1 MKHVSYLVVFILLPT
16 VLFAQK
22 PLTPEATKVRDAYE
36 WLLKQSNLPENQ
48 LLFIRSFPDNKD
60 AFIETFTP
68 HTFDQLYF
76 QRDVYLAKYHEF
88 GKMYPKQVLAKSIEI
103 GRKLH
108 VADGPAAEIQK
119 SIMEIANSHPAA
131 LVAEMKGLGKKERL
145 ALVTFIADVK
155 DHNSYPQYQQL
166 IDKLVKIE
174 ATNIAD
180 MLIEA
185 RDVRMRQAQ

>member
-1 MKHVSYLVVFILLPT
+1 MKPVSYIVLLILVP
-16 VLFAQK
+16 VLGVAQK
-22 PLTPEATKVRDAYE
+22 PLTPEAGKVRDAYE

-48 LLFIRSFPDNKD
+48 LLFIRSFPDNKN

-76 QRDVYLAKYHEF
+76 QRDLYLAKYHEF
-88 GKMYPKQVLAKSIEI
+88 GRMYPKQVLAKSVEI
-103 GRKLH
+103 GKKLH

-119 SIMEIANSHPAA
+119 SIMDIANSRPE
-131 LVAEMKGLGKKERL
+131 VFVTEMKGLNKKERL
-145 ALVTFIADVK
+145 ALVTFMADIN
-155 DHNSYPQYQQL
+155 DHNSYPQYQEL
-166 IDKLVKIE
+166 IDKLLKIE
-174 ATNIAD
+174 ANNIAD

>member
-1 MKHVSYLVVFILLPT
+1 MKHVSYLVLFILLPT

-76 QRDVYLAKYHEF
+76 KRDLYLAKYHEF
-88 GKMYPKQVLAKSIEI
+88 GRMYPKQVLTKSVGI
-103 GRKLH
+103 GKKLH
-108 VADGPAAEIQK
+108 VADGPAAEMQK
-119 SIMEIANSHPAA
+119 SIIEIANSRPE
-131 LVAEMKGLGKKERL
+131 VFVTEMKGLNKKERI
-145 ALVTFIADVK
+145 ALVTFMADIK
-155 DHNSYPQYQQL
+155 DHNNFPQYQQL

-174 ATNIAD
+174 ANNIAD